1 MPDFNHF
8 AKGEPKQSLY
18 KERVSPVE
26 NLRGRKFF
34 LSYIIQNNGMVRPM
48 EDNSGKKFSLQDWV
62 MKRAAN
68 QSGAAMPSQASR
80 RVQPKMEMDEE
91 VEVTQAESV
100 ADAISES
107 LSVEVEMK
115 AVSNG
120 ATISAGAPAAPSEKT
135 EEKLSPK
142 EEAKAQRREEIKEEI
157 RDAAALTGTQNPLQ
171 QLQIVRLLTDLG
183 DRLRQSEK
191 EREVLWKELEIC
203 RKQIADMNGLAGKT
217 EKSFHEME
225 SQINQREVFVKEL
238 VEKQIGLEQQLKDQ
252 LAALEASKQDQAK
265 LQDKINSVET
275 AAGSAI
281 VRVED
286 AISENTK
293 LAKRVEQLG
302 QDKARLIRKLEVV
315 EETLVQTQD
324 TLKAKALVLL
334 TDQAVA
340 ARTNL
345 PQTPAWTG
353 DDTLKMSAAV
363 SAPSGQAAPH
373 DTGPVADLAASLRPK
388 SQTPP
393 MTLMQLAVVVAI
405 VSLLFGSVAIYAFVK
420 LNPLSAKK
428 PVTES
433 VAPSVSSKTGDA
445 AEDQLKDLAT
455 KIDTAKTPVEQDKMM
470 AEAAQIASQIEP
482 GNLTEEDTQTDAPE
496 EFQSAQ
502 QAQDKAVA
510 DFKAAAPTTAVPERI
525 RTDKALPQGLRAL
538 EKQAFSGD
546 VASQHDLAALYT
558 AGQAGVKVNY
568 TRAAKWFE
576 EAAHNGSANAQYNLA
591 VLHHQGLGVEKDTAK
606 AIDLYRVAAANNHPE
621 ALYNLAIAYIEGVGV
636 EYNPHIA
643 AVYFERAAR
652 GGIVEA
658 AYNLGMISENG
669 LLGESQPDEAV
680 FWYSLAANKGN
691 ADAAKALAH
700 LKSQLKI
707 SDTDAAQTAQK
718 VADGKTGFIGA
729 DGKPS
734 LPDQQKEVKK
744 ASSTSTPPAVASA
757 PVAAAPVT
765 ADPVIVSQIQDQ
777 LSRQGLFAGV
787 SNGMISP
794 ELTQSIKSYQQKNG
808 LKVDGHPSD
817 DLLVQMLASGVQKEA
832 QKETQKDSV
841 SAKNAH

>member
-1 MPDFNHF
+1 
-8 AKGEPKQSLY
+8 
-18 KERVSPVE
+18 
-26 NLRGRKFF
+26 
-34 LSYIIQNNGMVRPM
+34 M

-80 RVQPKMEMDEE
+80 RIAPKMEMDEE
-91 VEVTQAESV
+91 GEVTQAESV
-100 ADAISES
+100 ADALSES

-120 ATISAGAPAAPSEKT
+120 ATISAGAPAAPSEKA

-142 EEAKAQRREEIKEEI
+142 EEAKAQRREEIKDDI

-191 EREVLWKELEIC
+191 EREILWKELEIC

-225 SQINQREVFVKEL
+225 SQMNQREVFVKEL

-252 LAALEASKQDQAK
+252 TVALEASKQDQAK

-373 DTGPVADLAASLRPK
+373 DMGPVADLAASLRPK

-405 VSLLFGSVAIYAFVK
+405 VSVLFGSVAIYAFVK
-420 LNPLSAKK
+420 LNPLSVKK
-428 PVTES
+428 PVAES

-445 AEDQLKDLAT
+445 GEDQRPEDRLKDLAT

-482 GNLTEEDTQTDAPE
+482 GNLRDTETETAVPE

-510 DFKAAAPTTAVPERI
+510 DFKTAAPTMPVSERI
-525 RTDKALPQGLRAL
+525 RTDKALPKGLRDL
-538 EKQAFSGD
+538 EKQAFAGD

-591 VLHHQGLGVEKDTAK
+591 VLYHQGLGVEKDTAK
-606 AIDLYRVAAANNHPE
+606 AIDLYRVAAANHHPE

-643 AVYFERAAR
+643 AVYFEQAAR

-718 VADGKTGFIGA
+718 VADGKAGFIGA
-729 DGKPS
+729 DGRPS
-734 LPDQQKEVKK
+734 LPDQQKEGKK
-744 ASSTSTPPAVASA
+744 ASSTSISPAVASA
-757 PVAAAPVT
+757 PMAAAPVT

-794 ELTQSIKSYQQKNG
+794 DLTQSIKSYQQKNG

-832 QKETQKDSV
+832 SKETQKDILSPETTE
-841 SAKNAH
+841 KPLPPQ